1 MWNRKPLKEV
11 AYTAGRIGWK
21 GLTAKEYVAEGPYFL
36 SVHSLNYGDFVD
48 FRDAFNITQ
57 ARYDES
63 PEIAVEANDILICKD
78 GAGIGKVG
86 IVKDVEAPTTINSSL
101 LLIRSLSE
109 IYPKFLYHYLQSPF
123 FQKIVQERIEGA
135 TTPHLYQREI
145 KEFPVP
151 IPELSEQQRIVA
163 ILDKAFADI
172 EKARANAEKNLKN
185 ARELFDSYLQQVF
198 SQRGEGFIISK
209 LSDLCLKIT
218 DGSHNPPK
226 GLDISNYLMLSSKNV
241 FNDFI
246 HTEKPR
252 YLTESD
258 FKSENKRTE
267 VKCGDVLLT
276 IVGTIGR
283 AAVVDDSLPAFTLQR
298 SVAVLKP
305 NRTKVLSRF
314 LMYSLHSLLTQLFD
328 EARGVAQ
335 KGLYLKTLRGIEI
348 LVPPICEQQH
358 IVASLDILS
367 DEVKQL
373 EKCYQ
378 EKLVSLDELKK
389 SLLQKAFSG
398 ELTQT
403 EGHAA

>member
-21 GLTAKEYVAEGPYFL
+21 GLTAREYVAEGPNFL

-86 IVKDVEAPTTINSSL
+86 IVKYVDAPTTINSSL

-163 ILDKAFADI
+163 ILDQAFADI
-172 EKARANAEKNLKN
+172 EKARVNAEKNLKN

-198 SQRGEGFIISK
+198 SQRGEGWVNVPFSQCFKLTSGDNLTSKNMIAGDFPVYGGNEIAGMHNEFNLHGDNVIIGRVGALCGNARHIQKKIWLTDNAFKIVDFKYDFDNAFLTYMLNFKKLRNLARQAAQPVISNSSLKDLALDFPISIEEQRAISSRADWLFQETSK
-209 LSDLCLKIT
+209 LTSVYI
-218 DGSHNPPK
+218 
-226 GLDISNYLMLSSKNV
+226 
-241 FNDFI
+241 
-246 HTEKPR
+246 
-252 YLTESD
+252 
-258 FKSENKRTE
+258 NK
-267 VKCGDVLLT
+267 
-276 IVGTIGR
+276 
-283 AAVVDDSLPAFTLQR
+283 
-298 SVAVLKP
+298 
-305 NRTKVLSRF
+305 
-314 LMYSLHSLLTQLFD
+314 
-328 EARGVAQ
+328 Q
-335 KGLYLKTLRGIEI
+335 K
-348 LVPPICEQQH
+348 
-358 IVASLDILS
+358 
-367 DEVKQL
+367 
-373 EKCYQ
+373 
-378 EKLVSLDELKK
+378 SLDELKK

-398 ELTQT
+398 ELTKT
-403 EGHAA
+403 EGMVA

>member
-163 ILDKAFADI
+163 ILDQAFADI

-185 ARELFDSYLQQVF
+185 ARELFDSYLNAICTKTSLLPPRRIGDVCSLYQGIAINKKTKHLLVERSSLPLLRIKDLKNNSEEQYVAEEGYPKNSRVYEDDILYTRTGSLGLVF
-198 SQRGEGFIISK
+198 KGRNGV
-209 LSDLCLKIT
+209 L
-218 DGSHNPPK
+218 HNNSFKVEPNELIDK
-226 GLDISNYLMLSSKNV
+226 GYLFWWLQHV
-241 FNDFI
+241 
-246 HTEKPR
+246 T
-252 YLTESD
+252 
-258 FKSENKRTE
+258 FKSMIMQLALK
-267 VKCGDVLLT
+267 
-276 IVGTIGR
+276 
-283 AAVVDDSLPAFTLQR
+283 AAQPDITHSIF
-298 SVAVLKP
+298 
-305 NRTKVLSRF
+305 KVQ
-314 LMYSLHSLLTQLFD
+314 T
-328 EARGVAQ
+328 
-335 KGLYLKTLRGIEI
+335 IEI
-348 LVPPICEQQH
+348 PSLSYQKDAVTNIEIYKIKTDELIAKYQRKLLV
-358 IVASLDILS
+358 
-367 DEVKQL
+367 
-373 EKCYQ
+373 
-378 EKLVSLDELKK
+378 LDELKK

-398 ELTQT
+398 ELTKT
-403 EGHAA
+403 EGMVA